1 MNKIN
6 IALLSG
12 GDSPEREV
20 SLNSGKQVF
29 TALDKTKYNVI
40 GYDPAFDLNKLIRDA
55 SDIDFAL
62 IIMHGELGEDGS
74 VQGLL
79 DLLKIPYQGAGILG
93 SALAMN
99 KIVSKRLYEHANILV
114 PPYILL
120 NSSQKIS
127 SEECIEKFGFPLIIK
142 PVSCGSSVGISVV
155 KNKDDFDKGLKSA
168 FNYDNEII
176 IEKYIDGVELTCGV
190 IGNANLETF
199 PIIQIIPDEKY
210 AFFDYEA
217 KYLPGA
223 TNEICPAPIEE
234 NIAMQAAKLAKKAH
248 RVLNCRGYS
257 RTDMIF
263 KDNLLFVLE
272 TNTIPGMTPTSLL
285 PLSAKAA
292 GIEFGELLDKLI
304 ELGRETYR

>member
-29 TALDKTKYNVI
+29 AALDKTKYNVI
-40 GYDPAFDLNKLIRDA
+40 NYDPAFDLDKLIKVA
-55 SDIDFAL
+55 ADIDFAL

-79 DLLKIPYQGAGILG
+79 DLLKIPYQGSGILG

-99 KIVSKRLYEHANILV
+99 KIVSKRLYEHDSILV

-120 NSSQKIS
+120 NSSQKSS
-127 SEECIEKFGFPLIIK
+127 SEQCIEKFGLPLIIK

-155 KNKDDFDKGLKSA
+155 KNKEDFDKGLKSA
-168 FNYDNEII
+168 FNFDNEII

-190 IGNANLETF
+190 IGNTKLETF
-199 PIIQIIPDEKY
+199 PIIQIIPDKKY

-217 KYLPGA
+217 KYVPGA
-223 TNEICPAPIEE
+223 TNEICPAPIDE
-234 NIAMQAAKLAKKAH
+234 NIAMQTAELAKKAH
-248 RVLNCRGYS
+248 RILNCRGYS
-257 RTDMIF
+257 RTDMIL

-285 PLSAKAA
+285 PISAKAA

-304 ELGRETYR
+304 ELGRETR